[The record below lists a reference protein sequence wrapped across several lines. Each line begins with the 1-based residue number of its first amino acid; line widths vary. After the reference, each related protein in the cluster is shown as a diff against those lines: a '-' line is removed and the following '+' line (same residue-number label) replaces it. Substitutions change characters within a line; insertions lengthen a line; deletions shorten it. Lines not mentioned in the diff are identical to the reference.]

1 MLIWSDAKHAYVDVP
16 DDSQGNVTT
25 RPKIGDDRRRAIAV
39 ARVILRAPNIDK
51 DSDTACLARM
61 FLREAGLSL
70 DG

>member
-1 MLIWSDAKHAYVDVP
+1 MRIWSDAERAYVDVP
-16 DDSQGNVTT
+16 DDPQGGVMT
-25 RPKIGDDRRRAIAV
+25 RPEIGDDRRRAIAA